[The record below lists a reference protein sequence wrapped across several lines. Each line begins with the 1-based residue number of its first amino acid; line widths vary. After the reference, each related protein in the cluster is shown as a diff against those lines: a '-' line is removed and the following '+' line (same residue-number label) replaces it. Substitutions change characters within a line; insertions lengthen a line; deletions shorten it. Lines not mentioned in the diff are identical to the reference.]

1 MAEDIRVVP
10 TSFGTSDWRVESGDK
25 TYLCDIRL
33 EISLTLNASRY
44 YILRSGKLVREGTF
58 NFRAWNDDA
67 TQELL
72 IALVKSMYPHSKVTV
87 ELPTPLGQA
96 VGH

>member
-1 MAEDIRVVP
+1 MAEVIRVVP
-10 TSFGTSDWRVESGDK
+10 ISVGASDWRVESGDGK
-25 TYLCDIRL
+25 YLCDIRL
-33 EISLTLNASRY
+33 EISLVWNASRY
-44 YILRSGKLVREGTF
+44 YILRDGKLVREGTF

-72 IALVKSMYPHSKVTV
+72 TALVKSMYPHAKITV
-87 ELPTPLGQA
+87 EIPTPLGQA